1 MSRLVMMARTRPC
14 PAHPL
19 RLNFARIR
27 KTPFGGAFKK
37 ALCFTTMWLARANL
51 CMYCNRTR
59 KQAHGPNQETHVCR
73 PQPFITSMERRYLQT
88 VSKRE
93 YIDCRKD
100 RFCQRE
106 PAKTVWMH
114 CDRGLG
120 CGCHRTFQF
129 QKNWYAVR
137 NA

>member
-1 MSRLVMMARTRPC
+1 
-14 PAHPL
+14 
-19 RLNFARIR
+19 
-27 KTPFGGAFKK
+27 
-37 ALCFTTMWLARANL
+37 
-51 CMYCNRTR
+51 MYCNRTR

-129 QKNWYAVR
+129 QKKLVCRQKRLKCCSSSKSMTLQMLFLILERSVATT
-137 NA
+137 A